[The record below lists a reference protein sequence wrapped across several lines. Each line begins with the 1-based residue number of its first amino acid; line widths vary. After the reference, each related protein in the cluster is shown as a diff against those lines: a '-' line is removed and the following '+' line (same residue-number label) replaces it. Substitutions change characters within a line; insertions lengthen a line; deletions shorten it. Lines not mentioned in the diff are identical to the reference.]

1 MLLENRSRVI
11 VEIDLNL
18 IFDDSTIKS
27 FRLKEGD
34 IIAITYR
41 QNFKKMQ
48 KVGMIKNIAYIA
60 PPQKS
65 NLEPSAVL
73 TMDFSGKHS
82 SNIRKIA
89 LEDILNVEEVYIPD
103 DAPEID
109 FEDLGIKIFGGV

>member
-1 MLLENRSRVI
+1 MLIANKSKVI

-18 IFDDSTIKS
+18 IFDDNSIKS

-41 QNFKKMQ
+41 QEFKKIQ
-48 KVGMIKNIAYIA
+48 KVGRVTKITYVA
-60 PPQKS
+60 PPKNS
-65 NLEPSAVL
+65 DIEPSAIL

>member
-1 MLLENRSRVI
+1 MLIENRSKVI

-41 QNFKKMQ
+41 QDFKKLQ
-48 KVGMIKNIAYIA
+48 KVGMVKNIAYVA
-60 PPQKS
+60 PPKNS
-65 NLEPSAVL
+65 GIEPSALL

-82 SNIRKIA
+82 SNIQKIM
-89 LEDILNVEEVYIPD
+89 LDDILNVEQVSIPD
-103 DAPEID
+103 DEPEID